1 LIKYNSFMAR
11 QLLLNSILI
20 IAPSNIF
27 IAQINT
33 SHIIINKIKASSAI
47 PAGLKI

>member
-20 IAPSNIF
+20 IAHFSIF

-33 SHIIINKIKASSAI
+33 SLYQFINNKT
-47 PAGLKI
+47 